1 MTVKELKDRVNMIP
15 EEYDNLPI
23 ITDDPDYGIT
33 RNLGSSDIDVDDI
46 DTCVYGN
53 TYYIAFRF

>member
-1 MTVKELKDRVNMIP
+1 MTVKELKDKINKIP

-46 DTCVYGN
+46 DAFVYEN
-53 TYYIAFRF
+53 TYFIKFII

>member
-1 MTVKELKDRVNMIP
+1 MTVKELKDKINKIP
-15 EEYDNLPI
+15 EEYDDLPI
-23 ITDDPDYGIT
+23 ITDDPGYGIT

-46 DTCVYGN
+46 DVCVYKD